1 MGSNTSGFQNET
13 DLINALSN
21 KIYAELND
29 NLKKFILFLFPQ
41 VNTNDKIKCYSGMV
55 GQKTDIIIEVNN
67 NKKNVSVKKGS
78 GNSVHQEDIDLFI
91 DFLTTLDISE
101 EAKIELLRYHWAD
114 GTTDGSGSIRVSSAE
129 YKAEHK
135 KEIDL
140 INRELNKRES
150 LIKLITRVLFKGKDK
165 NFDEADVVY
174 YGTINKG
181 HWATKYE
188 IIKYMLNN
196 KFDINSIHFGPL
208 TYQIWNRCL
217 NFNPNTENRRNVM
230 QVKWGSLERDLLIIE
245 KERVENE

>member
-13 DLINALSN
+13 DLISALSN
-21 KIYAELND
+21 KTYAELND
-29 NLKKFILFLFPQ
+29 NLKKFVLFMFPQ
-41 VNTNDKIKCYSGMV
+41 VNINDKIKCYSGTA
-55 GQKTDIIIEVNN
+55 GQKPDIIIEIN
-67 NKKNVSVKKGS
+67 NKKKYISVKKGS
-78 GNSVHQEDIDLFI
+78 GNSVHQEDIDLFM

-101 EAKIELLRYHWAD
+101 KAKIELLKYHWAD
-114 GTTDGSGSIRVSSAE
+114 GTTDGSGKIRVSSAE
-129 YKAEHK
+129 YKEEHQEEINLINSELNK
-135 KEIDL
+135 KEPLTKL
-140 INRELNKRES
+140 INR
-150 LIKLITRVLFKGKDK
+150 ILFKGKS
-165 NFDEADVVY
+165 NTYEEAEIVY

-181 HWATKYE
+181 HWATKDE

-230 QVKWGSLERDLLIIE
+230 QVKWGSLEKDLLIIE

>member
-13 DLINALSN
+13 DLICALSN
-21 KIYAELND
+21 KLYAELND
-29 NLKKFILFLFPQ
+29 NLKKFISFLFPK
-41 VNTNDKIKCYSGMV
+41 VNNNDQIKCYCGIAE
-55 GQKTDIIIEVNN
+55 QKPDIIIEIN
-67 NKKNVSVKKGS
+67 NKRKNISIKKGS
-78 GNSVHQEDIDLFI
+78 GNSVHQEDIDLFM

-101 EAKIELLRYHWAD
+101 EAKIELLKYHWAD
-114 GTTDGSGSIRVSSAE
+114 GTTDGSGKIRVSSAE
-129 YKAEHK
+129 YKAEHQ

-140 INRELNKRES
+140 INSELNKNKP
-150 LIKLITRVLFKGKDK
+150 LTKLITRVLFRGKNDK
-165 NFDEADVVY
+165 FDEADVIY
-174 YGTINKG
+174 YGTINEG
-181 HWATKYE
+181 HWATKDE

-230 QVKWGSLERDLLIIE
+230 QVKWGSLEKDLLIIE

>member
-13 DLINALSN
+13 DLISALEN
-21 KIYAELND
+21 NYYLNLNN
-29 NLKKFILFLFPQ
+29 NLKKFISFLFPQ
-41 VNTNDKIKCYSGMV
+41 VNDYDKIKCYSGIT
-55 GQKTDIIIEVNN
+55 GQKPDIIIEIN
-67 NKKNVSVKKGS
+67 NKRKNVSIKKGS

-101 EAKIELLRYHWAD
+101 DAKIELLKYHWAD
-114 GTTDGSGSIRVSSAE
+114 GTTDGSGKIRVSSAE
-129 YKAEHK
+129 YKAKHQD
-135 KEIDL
+135 EINL
-140 INRELNKRES
+140 INSELNKKEP
-150 LIKLITRVLFKGKDK
+150 LTKLITRVLFKGKSDE
-165 NFDEADVVY
+165 FDEADIVY
-174 YGTINKG
+174 YGTINEG
-181 HWATKYE
+181 HWATKNE

-230 QVKWGSLERDLLIIE
+230 QVKWGSLEKDLLIIE

>member
-13 DLINALSN
+13 DLISALSN
-21 KIYAELND
+21 KTYVELND
-29 NLKKFILFLFPQ
+29 NLKKFIYFLFSQ
-41 VNTNDKIKCYSGMV
+41 VNNNDQIKCYSGMV
-55 GQKTDIIIEVNN
+55 GQKPDIIIEIN
-67 NKKNVSVKKGS
+67 NKRKNVSIKKGS
-78 GNSVHQEDIDLFI
+78 GNSVHQEDIYLFM

-101 EAKIELLRYHWAD
+101 EAKMELLKYHWAD
-114 GTTDGSGSIRVSSAE
+114 GTTDGSGKIRVSSTE
-129 YKAEHK
+129 YKAEHQ

-140 INRELNKRES
+140 INSELNKRE
-150 LIKLITRVLFKGKDK
+150 LLTKLITRVIFKGKSDR
-165 NFDEADVVY
+165 FDEADVVY
-174 YGTINKG
+174 YGTIDKG
-181 HWATKYE
+181 HWATKDE

>member
-13 DLINALSN
+13 DLISALSN
-21 KIYAELND
+21 KLYAELND
-29 NLKKFILFLFPQ
+29 NLKKFISFLFPQ
-41 VNTNDKIKCYSGMV
+41 VNNNDKIKCYSGMV
-55 GQKTDIIIEVNN
+55 GQKPDIIIEIN
-67 NKKNVSVKKGS
+67 NKRKNVSIKKGS
-78 GNSVHQEDIDLFI
+78 GNSVHQEDIDLFM

-101 EAKIELLRYHWAD
+101 EAKIELLKYHWAD
-114 GTTDGSGSIRVSSAE
+114 GTTDGSGKIRVSSAE
-129 YKAEHK
+129 YKAEHQ

-140 INRELNKRES
+140 INSELNKR
-150 LIKLITRVLFKGKDK
+150 
-165 NFDEADVVY
+165 DVVY
-174 YGTINKG
+174 YGTINEG
-181 HWATKYE
+181 HWATKDE

-196 KFDINSIHFGPL
+196 KFAINSIHFGPL